1 MNTKN
6 HEEIQIINNQF
17 NALFYCRLP
26 PQPILLIYS
35 KFSILILDFN
45 MISSN
50 LIETVRACAKDFGVK
65 SVWLF
70 GSALGDEDKAI
81 DIDLAVEGLVPEK
94 FFDFYGRL
102 FFELPKPVDLV
113 DMEQEQPITAIIR
126 SSGVRIYE
134 R

>member
-1 MNTKN
+1 
-6 HEEIQIINNQF
+6 
-17 NALFYCRLP
+17 
-26 PQPILLIYS
+26 
-35 KFSILILDFN
+35 

-50 LIETVRACAKDFGVK
+50 LIETVRTCAKDFGVK
-65 SVWLF
+65 AVWLF
-70 GSALGDEDKAI
+70 GSSLEDESKAL

-113 DMEQEQPITAIIR
+113 DMEQELPITAIIR
-126 SSGVRIYE
+126 STGVRIYE

>member
-1 MNTKN
+1 
-6 HEEIQIINNQF
+6 
-17 NALFYCRLP
+17 
-26 PQPILLIYS
+26 
-35 KFSILILDFN
+35 

-50 LIETVRACAKDFGVK
+50 LIETVRACAEDFGVK
-65 SVWLF
+65 AVWLF
-70 GSALGDEDKAI
+70 GSALEDESKAL

-113 DMEQEQPITAIIR
+113 DMEHELPITAIIR
-126 SSGVRIYE
+126 SRGVRIYE

>member
-1 MNTKN
+1 
-6 HEEIQIINNQF
+6 
-17 NALFYCRLP
+17 
-26 PQPILLIYS
+26 
-35 KFSILILDFN
+35 

-50 LIETVRACAKDFGVK
+50 LIEVVKACAKDFGVK

-70 GSALGDEDKAI
+70 GSALSDEDKAT

-113 DMEQEQPITAIIR
+113 DMEQELPISAIIR
-126 SSGVRIYE
+126 STGVRIYE

>member
-1 MNTKN
+1 MMNKGLSFTV
-6 HEEIQIINNQF
+6 F
-17 NALFYCRLP
+17 
-26 PQPILLIYS
+26 
-35 KFSILILDFN
+35 ILDRN

-70 GSALGDEDKAI
+70 GSALEDEDQAT

-102 FFELPKPVDLV
+102 FFELPKPVDLI
-113 DMEQEQPITAIIR
+113 DLEQELPIAAIVR
-126 SSGVRIYE
+126 SRGVRIYE

>member
-1 MNTKN
+1 
-6 HEEIQIINNQF
+6 
-17 NALFYCRLP
+17 
-26 PQPILLIYS
+26 
-35 KFSILILDFN
+35 

-50 LIETVRACAKDFGVK
+50 LIETVRACARDFGVK
-65 SVWLF
+65 AVWLF
-70 GSALGDEDKAI
+70 GSALEDESKAL

-113 DMEQEQPITAIIR
+113 DMEQELPITAIIR
-126 SSGVRIYE
+126 SKGVRIYE